1 MKRSDRE
8 LGMDR
13 KITRRDF
20 ISGVGVA
27 IAGATLAGQW
37 TAMGSARADRGAAAG
52 ASGLEQEAA
61 NYPPGAEAGGRG
73 QGAGARWAGRP
84 AARPAC

>member
-13 KITRRDF
+13 DITRRDF

-27 IAGATLAGQW
+27 ITGSSLAAGWVSLQSCGHD
-37 TAMGSARADRGAAAG
+37 GSASPRLSFGLPGPQRY
-52 ASGLEQEAA
+52 SGVL
-61 NYPPGAEAGGRG
+61 R
-73 QGAGARWAGRP
+73 
-84 AARPAC
+84 

>member
-13 KITRRDF
+13 DITRRDF

-27 IAGATLAGQW
+27 ITGSSLAGPW
-37 TAMGSARADRGAAAG
+37 SASKSAR

-61 NYPPGAEAGGRG
+61 
-73 QGAGARWAGRP
+73 
-84 AARPAC
+84 